1 MSHSRQLISRREAQP
16 PFFAGID
23 LGGTSIKAGVVDDRG
38 RPLSWHSQATLPE
51 EGPEAGARR
60 LGETALAA
68 IAQAG
73 LQPADVARIGLGSPG
88 TIDKN
93 TGKLIAPSNLP
104 GWSDFPLRDRVAEY
118 AARPV
123 SFANDA
129 SSAAFGEFWVGSGQ
143 AFASMVLLTLGTGVG
158 GGIIIG
164 NFSIDGENGAGAE
177 LGHIIIDYND
187 HARLCSCGGRGHLE
201 AYASA
206 TALVQRAGEAL
217 SAGGKSSLQTLS
229 AEGRELTP
237 LVLAEHAEAG
247 DELSRQLI
255 LDTAMYLGVGI
266 VTVMHTIDPTGI
278 VIGGA
283 MTFGGNEAPLGREFL
298 ARVRQE
304 VHHRAFPLLAERIT
318 IDYARLGGDA
328 GFIGAAGIAR
338 RDFLTQQ

>member
-1 MSHSRQLISRREAQP
+1 
-16 PFFAGID
+16 
-23 LGGTSIKAGVVDDRG
+23 V
-38 RPLSWHSQATLPE
+38 
-51 EGPEAGARR
+51 
-60 LGETALAA
+60 
-68 IAQAG
+68 
-73 LQPADVARIGLGSPG
+73 
-88 TIDKN
+88 
-93 TGKLIAPSNLP
+93 
-104 GWSDFPLRDRVAEY
+104 
-118 AARPV
+118 
-123 SFANDA
+123 
-129 SSAAFGEFWVGSGQ
+129 
-143 AFASMVLLTLGTGVG
+143 
-158 GGIIIG
+158 
-164 NFSIDGENGAGAE
+164 SIDGENGAGAE

-187 HARLCSCGGRGHLE
+187 NARLCSCGGRGHLE

-206 TALVQRAGEAL
+206 TALVERAGEAL

-304 VHHRAFPLLAERIT
+304 VDHRAFKLLAERIT